1 MANYNNQLRID
12 LIDLNKITH
21 KQNSKNRFIQ
31 PIDFKYE
38 AAAMR
43 NLNGNAYKIWRYLL
57 RWYGKDYFYFSPAAI
72 ARELDMGEQSVTN
85 SRKEME
91 AKGYLIKNPKKKNVY
106 TFSPVLPIDYEKLK
120 NIEDLKDEDD
130 CGEMP

>member
-1 MANYNNQLRID
+1 MANYSNQLRINLTD
-12 LIDLNKITH
+12 LDKIKH
-21 KQNSKNRFIQ
+21 QQQDSGNRFIQ

-72 ARELDMGEQSVTN
+72 KKELGLGENGATSA
-85 SRKEME
+85 RKELE
-91 AKGYLIKNPKKKNVY
+91 AKGYITKVEGKENVY
-106 TFSPVLPIDYEKLK
+106 TFTPVLPVDYENLK
-120 NIEDLKDEDD
+120 HKKDIAD
-130 CGEMP
+130 